1 MERWNV
7 DREKYRPQTGMPF
20 SHMSTAS
27 NPLSLV
33 TYVCHDLDAGF
44 YLSKQVWL
52 IKTMSHLYNILYL
65 LQYSMSL

>member
-7 DREKYRPQTGMPF
+7 DREKYRPRTGMP
-20 SHMSTAS
+20 SSPTSTAS

-33 TYVCHDLDAGF
+33 THVCHDLAAGF

-52 IKTMSHLYNILYL
+52 IKVMSHLYNVLHL
-65 LQYSMSL
+65 LQ